1 MRLTSSGTYRW
12 LDVVRAWAVK
22 GEDMGGI
29 GGGELEHPRQGLG
42 ANWAGW
48 EPSEEAQEPS
58 WGTAKGGL

>member
-22 GEDMGGI
+22 GEDMGGS

-58 WGTAKGGL
+58 